1 MTGLDK
7 MISQIQDEAK
17 AEAERRVAE
26 AREEARKLTSQA
38 AAEGEAMGDTLLRQ
52 AEEEAERYLERVRSS
67 ADMKRRMTLLQAK
80 QEVIAGVL
88 EKAYEK
94 LDSLDEAAYFDLIRR
109 LLIQYAQPLNGEIC
123 FSERDRKR
131 LPSGFEKEM
140 AKIAAEKGGTLR
152 LGEKYADVKNGFILV
167 YGGIEEN
174 CTFRALFD
182 SWKEA
187 LQDAARKV
195 LFS

>member
-38 AAEGEAMGDTLLRQ
+38 AAEGEAMGDALLGQ
-52 AEEEAERYLERVRSS
+52 AEEEAERCLERVRSS

-109 LLIQYAQPLNGEIC
+109 LLIQYAQPLDGEIR

-131 LPSGFEKEM
+131 FPAGFEKEIG
-140 AKIAAEKGGTLR
+140 KIAAERGGSLR
-152 LGEKYADVKNGFILV
+152 LGENAAIDNGFILA
-167 YGGIEEN
+167 YGGVEEN
-174 CTFRALFD
+174 CTFRAMFD
-182 SWKEA
+182 SRKEA

>member
-26 AREEARKLTSQA
+26 AREEARQA
-38 AAEGEAMGDTLLRQ
+38 AAEGEAMGDALLGQ
-52 AEEEAERYLERVRSS
+52 AEEEAERCLERVRSS

-109 LLIQYAQPLNGEIC
+109 LLIQYAQPLDGEIC

-182 SWKEA
+182 SRKEA

>member
-38 AAEGEAMGDTLLRQ
+38 AAEGEAMGDALLGQ
-52 AEEEAERYLERVRSS
+52 AEEEAERCLERVRSS

-94 LDSLDEAAYFDLIRR
+94 LDSLDEAAYFDMIRR
-109 LLIQYAQPLNGEIC
+109 LLIQYAQPLDGEI
-123 FSERDRKR
+123 
-131 LPSGFEKEM
+131 
-140 AKIAAEKGGTLR
+140 
-152 LGEKYADVKNGFILV
+152 
-167 YGGIEEN
+167 
-174 CTFRALFD
+174 
-182 SWKEA
+182 
-187 LQDAARKV
+187 
-195 LFS
+195 

>member
-7 MISQIQDEAK
+7 MISQIRDEAK
-17 AEAERRVAE
+17 AEAESRLAA
-26 AREEARKLTSQA
+26 AREEAGKLTAQA
-38 AAEGEAMGDTLLRQ
+38 AAEGEAMGESYVRQ
-52 AEEEAERYLERVRSS
+52 AEEEAERYLERMRSS

-109 LLIQYAQPLNGEIC
+109 LLVQYAQPLEGEIC

-131 LPSGFEKEM
+131 LPPGFEKEI
-140 AKIAAEKGGTLR
+140 AKTAAEKGGTLR
-152 LGEKYADVKNGFILV
+152 LGEKYADVENGFILV

-182 SWKEA
+182 SRKEE